1 MRLVFFCLLLMSS
14 PAFGLLARISFVKQ
28 NYTGS
33 EPIQL
38 VLSVYNTN
46 NKSVNIALSDTLN
59 QTISFEL
66 RTTKNEIAPLKP
78 SVDAQT
84 RTIYAN
90 PSLYRYITLEPNE
103 VFSRIF
109 DLRDF
114 FDITAFSS
122 YYVKASFFPDP
133 DNRAEFFESDYTV
146 FTHIPPVSVQQE
158 MVRVQTER
166 EKILQEAK
174 LLLPSESIAD
184 LFEAQAVKDWERFLV
199 HIDAER
205 LINSFDNYARQYNA
219 AREGSF
225 KLDIL
230 ENFKRF
236 LTAHWNSSL
245 ISYDVKE
252 TLIQENKAYVTVD
265 AVEGIRFTSR
275 RLRYNFVMY
284 KNGAGQWLIED
295 YTVLALN

>member
-14 PAFGLLARISFVKQ
+14 PAFGLLARISFIKQ

-46 NKSVNIALSDTLN
+46 NTSVNIALSDTLN

-66 RTTKNEIAPLKP
+66 RTTKNEITPLRP
-78 SVDAQT
+78 SVDARI

-90 PSLYRYITLEPNE
+90 PSLYRYIILEPNE

-114 FDITAFSS
+114 FDITDFSS
-122 YYVKASFFPDP
+122 YYLKASFFPDP

-146 FTHIPPVSVQQE
+146 FTHIPPASVQQE
-158 MVRVQTER
+158 MVRMQTER

-174 LLLPSESIAD
+174 LLLPNESIAD
-184 LFEAQAVKDWERFLV
+184 LFEAQVVKDWERFLV

-219 AREGSF
+219 AQEGSF

-236 LTAHWNSSL
+236 LTVHWNSSL

-275 RLRYNFVMY
+275 RLRYNFIMY
-284 KNGAGQWLIED
+284 KNGAGQWLVED